1 MTYSHTIKFMCDNQI
16 YEFTLEDENNET
28 EYNKIVARVRTKI
41 FEPSNIEII
50 SVITKVKESL
60 Q

>member
-1 MTYSHTIKFMCDNQI
+1 MTYSHTVKFMCTNQT

-28 EYNKIVARVRTKI
+28 EYKKIVARVKTKV
-41 FEPSNIEII
+41 FDQANIEVL
-50 SVITKVKESL
+50 SVVTKSL

>member
-1 MTYSHTIKFMCDNQI
+1 MCANQT

>member
-1 MTYSHTIKFMCDNQI
+1 MTYSHTVKFMCDNQT

-28 EYNKIVARVRTKI
+28 EYNKIVSRVRTKI

>member
-1 MTYSHTIKFMCDNQI
+1 MTYSHTVKFMCSNQT

-28 EYNKIVARVRTKI
+28 EYKKIMARVKTKV
-41 FEPSNIEII
+41 FDQANIEVL
-50 SVITKVKESL
+50 SVVTKSL

>member
-28 EYNKIVARVRTKI
+28 EYKKIVARVKTKV
-41 FEPSNIEII
+41 FDQANIEVL
-50 SVITKVKESL
+50 SVVTKSL

>member
-1 MTYSHTIKFMCDNQI
+1 MTYSHTVKFMCANQI

-28 EYNKIVARVRTKI
+28 EYKKIVARVKTKV
-41 FEPSNIEII
+41 FDQANIEVL
-50 SVITKVKESL
+50 SVVTKSL